1 MKKKLFALCAV
12 CVLLLSFAG
21 CGGSAGG
28 GMLAASS
35 ASQDAMIAEDRDFN
49 SSAEMGWDIPAE
61 APASPEPSPEGDY
74 GGIDNGSNIPANAKM
89 IYTADL
95 ELETKEFDDAAQA
108 ISDTVKEMGGYFESR
123 SINQGGYYRSMNC
136 TIRVPAANFSAFLE
150 QAGEAAHV
158 TSRHE
163 YSDNVSEAYYDQE
176 ARLTTQRTKLERLQE
191 LLSRAENME
200 DIITLESAISE
211 TELQIEYLTGS
222 LRQYD
227 SLINYSTVNLY
238 LREVYR
244 LSTDEEVPVTFGQ
257 RFGTAFSVGFQR
269 GVDGLEDFA
278 ISVARNWMTLLIL
291 AAVIVVIVLL
301 LRRSRRKKMERMA
314 SSLPRVGV
322 ETRRTEKTEDQKDEE
337 KKE

>member
-1 MKKKLFALCAV
+1 MKKKLFALCMM
-12 CVLLLSFAG
+12 CVLLLSLAG
-21 CGGSAGG
+21 CGGSAGDNKT
-28 GMLAASS
+28 ASS
-35 ASQDAMIAEDRDFN
+35 ADMVSTDSVSYGDFN
-49 SSAEMGWDIPAE
+49 SGAEVGWDMPME
-61 APASPEPSPEGDY
+61 APEPTEEADGGY
-74 GGIDNGSNIPANAKM
+74 GGIDNGSNIPADAKM

-108 ISDTVKEMGGYFESR
+108 IADIVKELGGYFESR
-123 SINQGGYYRSMNC
+123 SVNQGGYYRSLDC
-136 TIRVPAANFSAFLE
+136 TIRVPAANFSALLE
-150 QAGEAAHV
+150 RAGEAAHV

-222 LRQYD
+222 LRKYD
-227 SLINYSTVNLY
+227 SLIDYSTINLY

-257 RFGTAFSVGFQR
+257 RFGTAFSLGFQR
-269 GVDGLEDFA
+269 GVDGVEDFI
-278 ISVARNWMTLLIL
+278 ISLARNWMTLLIW
-291 AAVIVVIVLL
+291 VVIIVVIVLL
-301 LRRSRRKKMERMA
+301 LRRRRRKKRAA
-314 SSLPRVGV
+314 SSLPKTVRA
-322 ETRRTEKTEDQKDEE
+322 EAEKPED
-337 KKE
+337 KKED